1 MYKARLIFARHSMEG
16 IQFPSKN
23 HQLVSGF
30 VTSIESSCQGSKTI
44 YFSAGSVVESLCL
57 RKKKKKKR
65 KGRKIERKGTKKKR
79 QRERE
84 RNRET

>member
-30 VTSIESSCQGSKTI
+30 VTSIESSCHEDYI
-44 YFSAGSVVESLCL
+44 FFSWFRCGIPLFTQ
-57 RKKKKKKR
+57 KKKKEKKR
-65 KGRKIERKGTKKKR
+65 EKNREKKGQKKKR